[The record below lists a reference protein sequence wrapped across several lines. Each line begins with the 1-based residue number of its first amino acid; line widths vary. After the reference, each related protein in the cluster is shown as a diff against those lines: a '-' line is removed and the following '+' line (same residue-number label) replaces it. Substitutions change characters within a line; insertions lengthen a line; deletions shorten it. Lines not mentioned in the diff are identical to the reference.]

1 MPHQRRANVQ
11 AIFEQDL
18 FNFYCGDPVYELN
31 LLLGR
36 VSERFVTWMVNTS
49 KSLLRA
55 AGFELRR
62 VNPNSEE
69 VGDFDLTSRKI
80 FNWLKQ
86 FNIRTVLDIG
96 ANTGQ
101 FAALIHKTL
110 PDAMI
115 YAFEPLKDCHEQ
127 LVERMKNAPRFKA
140 FQFALG
146 SEDVEM
152 NMHRSTYSPSS
163 SIRPMSP
170 LHEKAFPYTKGAV
183 SEKITVKR
191 LDDIAEGLTL
201 TKNLLV
207 KIDVQGFED
216 QVFAG
221 GAQTIP
227 KAKALIVETSFERLY
242 EGQPLFDEIYAI
254 TKRMGFVHHGN
265 LSQLLS
271 PVDGSVLQADGIFIK
286 ANGTAD

>member
-1 MPHQRRANVQ
+1 M
-11 AIFEQDL
+11 
-18 FNFYCGDPVYELN
+18 
-31 LLLGR
+31 
-36 VSERFVTWMVNTS
+36 TWMINTS

-62 VNPNSEE
+62 VNPNSDEA
-69 VGDFDLTSRKI
+69 GDFDPTARKI
-80 FNWLKQ
+80 LNWLKQ
-86 FNIRTVLDIG
+86 LNIRTVLDVG

-101 FAALIHKTL
+101 FATQIHKTL
-110 PDAMI
+110 PGAMI
-115 YAFEPLKDCHEQ
+115 YAFEPLKDCYEQ
-127 LVERMKNAPRFKA
+127 LVERMKNVPNFKA

-146 SEDVEM
+146 KEALEV

-170 LHEKAFPYTKGAV
+170 LHKKVFPYTKGSV
-183 SEKITVKR
+183 SERIPVKR

-201 TKNLLV
+201 EDNVLV

-216 QVFAG
+216 EVFAG
-221 GAQTIP
+221 GAHTIQ
-227 KAKALIVETSFERLY
+227 KAKALIVETSFESLY
-242 EGQPLFDEIYAI
+242 EGQPLFDEIYVMAR
-254 TKRMGFVHHGN
+254 RMGFAHHGN

-286 ANGTAD
+286 ANGPA

>member
-1 MPHQRRANVQ
+1 MPQQGRANVQ

-18 FNFYCGDPVYELN
+18 FNFCCGDPVYELN

-36 VSERFVTWMVNTS
+36 VSERFVTWMINTS

-62 VNPNSEE
+62 VHPNSEE
-69 VGDFDLTSRKI
+69 DFDPTAKKI

-86 FNIRTVLDIG
+86 LNIRTVLDIG

-101 FAALIHKTL
+101 FAAQIHKTL

-127 LVERMKNAPRFKA
+127 LIERMKNASKFKA

-146 SEDVEM
+146 NEALEID
-152 NMHRSTYSPSS
+152 MHRSTYSPSS

-183 SEKITVKR
+183 SERITVKR

-201 TKNLLV
+201 AKNLLV

-221 GAQTIP
+221 GAHTIQ
-227 KAKALIVETSFERLY
+227 KAKALIVETSFESLY

-254 TKRMGFVHHGN
+254 AKRMGFVHHGN